1 MEKRDKNALEHLN
14 TAKEEIKSAS
24 TEAMGRAKTEVTGK
38 IEDAKGKVNEVI
50 GKAAE
55 KVLEQVAEVD
65 PATKQ

>member
-1 MEKRDKNALEHLN
+1 MEKRDKNAREHLN

-38 IEDAKGKVNEVI
+38 IEDAKGIVNEVI

>member
-1 MEKRDKNALEHLN
+1 
-14 TAKEEIKSAS
+14 
-24 TEAMGRAKTEVTGK
+24 MGRAKTEVTGK

>member
-1 MEKRDKNALEHLN
+1 
-14 TAKEEIKSAS
+14 
-24 TEAMGRAKTEVTGK
+24 MGRAKTEVTGK

-65 PATKQ
+65 PATKQEPHHLTACPPIMNFSWK